1 MKLYTLQKMSGAP
14 ISPVN
19 VGFEYCR
26 PSHSFGPST
35 RSHLLIHYVLEGKGY
50 FTTPRG
56 EYEVT
61 ENMCFIIRKGEVTY
75 YKADTASPWHYVWI
89 GFHTAFRVPDCL
101 KNDVIEAQ
109 FARKS
114 FLEIE
119 EAYNRLK
126 NAQNDGTKEAFIAGK
141 IAEILTLFH
150 IYTTIDS
157 TSPAKKLTEA
167 AKNYIDQEYASDMTV
182 SDIARRF
189 NHERTYF
196 SRIFKQEE
204 GISPKEYLVTRR
216 LTEAARLMLYHG
228 FSPTL
233 AANAVGYED
242 IYLFSKMFKSRYG
255 ISPREYLKRNSAG
268 SNNITET

>member
-1 MKLYTLQKMSGAP
+1 MKTYTLQKTAGAP

-26 PSHSFGPST
+26 PAHSYGPST
-35 RSHLLIHYVLEGKGY
+35 RSHLLIHYVLDGKGR

-61 ENMCFIIRKGEVTY
+61 EGMCFVIRESEVTY
-75 YKADTASPWHYVWI
+75 YRADNDRPWHYVWI
-89 GFHTAFRVPDCL
+89 GFHTSFRVPDCL
-101 KNDVIEAQ
+101 KNDVIHAPY
-109 FARKS
+109 ARRS
-114 FLEIE
+114 FLDIE
-119 EAYNRLK
+119 EAYPQIK
-126 NAQNDGTKEAFIAGK
+126 SASDGTKEAFISGK
-141 IAEILTLFH
+141 IAEILTLFY
-150 IYTTIDS
+150 INSSIGE
-157 TSPAKKLTEA
+157 TSPAKKLTDA
-167 AKNYIDQEYASDMTV
+167 AKNYIDQEYANHITV

-196 SRIFKQEE
+196 SRLFKQEE
-204 GISPKEYLVTRR
+204 GVSPKEYLVTRR
-216 LTEAARLMLYHG
+216 LAEAARLMLHHG

-255 ISPREYLKRNSAG
+255 ISPREYLKRNSATG
-268 SNNITET
+268 NNPEKN